1 MVLLGLIF
9 VAGLALLALI
19 DRILLL
25 KAQAPL
31 REAHTSAVIDR
42 EGSWEGHAHRAAAQ
56 ELVVRAEHGDR
67 MAADFLFG
75 RSRSNRPD
83 LTGDRIPRPIP
94 WRIWFPP
101 SKLRPITVWSRE
113 TGFVK
118 VIDRKADA
126 RRRCRYGCI
135 GLVLLRFP
143 LEDLEEHFEKVNNY
157 LETTMAL
164 AGTAVVVVAY
174 LLWDAFNLDPESF
187 KKVTLRQ
194 LAFAYVRSPGAIRKA
209 AETELTERATKDE
222 EAKAFC
228 LRLGILVRDPLT
240 EQELNEPA

>member
-9 VAGLALLALI
+9 VAGLALFALI

-31 REAHTSAVIDR
+31 REALTSAVIDR

-75 RSRSNRPD
+75 RSWSNRPD

-101 SKLRPITVWSRE
+101 SKQRSITVWSRE

-118 VIDRKADA
+118 VVDQKADA
-126 RRRCRYGCI
+126 RRRCRYFCI
-135 GLVLLRFP
+135 AVVPLRFIF
-143 LEDLEEHFEKVNNY
+143 EDLEEDFEKVNNH

-164 AGTAVVVVAY
+164 AGTAVLVVAY
-174 LLWDAFNLDPESF
+174 LLWDAFSLDPESF
-187 KKVTLRQ
+187 KRIAPRQ
-194 LAFAYVRSPGAIRKA
+194 LAFAYVMSPGAIRKA
-209 AETELTERATKDE
+209 AEKELTARAGEHE
-222 EAKAFC
+222 EAKAIC
-228 LRLGILVRDPLT
+228 LRLGIQARDRPS
-240 EQELNEPA
+240 ENELSEPA